1 MTKIT
6 KLLII
11 IALIIF
17 AFLMGVKYSNQ
28 VKNQLGLS
36 PNIQDEE
43 VEIPNLSNQNDVD
56 INQNVDEN
64 GNDINE
70 EEGNSHNINTN
81 NK

>member
-1 MTKIT
+1 
-6 KLLII
+6 
-11 IALIIF
+11 
-17 AFLMGVKYSNQ
+17 MGVKYSNQ